1 MAVRKKAAV
10 RRRAKT
16 PAKKSPVNA
25 AAKKKAARKRVA
37 KKAVKKASAKP
48 TRKPA
53 AKPVAKPVA
62 KPAAKLARKVAG
74 RKAPARKTA
83 KAAAAKRPAVPRR
96 EFRPAFAAQRSQ
108 ASVKDLI
115 LFEMQRA
122 RVTVH
127 AALQGVTGGSAD
139 RAVRGGG
146 WTIREVVLHLV
157 ARDKVRLEELG
168 RTLGGQPAS
177 WAGLDHDEM
186 ASVNEWHLGE
196 LRHLDWDAALRL
208 LQTKRDELVAALVAV
223 PAVPAEVWSPEHP
236 FGRMLHALPEH
247 DRHHAAQIKRVRIEG
262 H

>member
-48 TRKPA
+48 TRKP
-53 AKPVAKPVA
+53 VA

-74 RKAPARKTA
+74 RKAPARKPA
-83 KAAAAKRPAVPRR
+83 KAAAAKRPAAPKR
-96 EFRPAFAAQRSQ
+96 EVRPAFAAQRSQ